1 VLTVRAVAPDLKAL
15 PLEPPM
21 NATAR
26 FGWVSLKSRS
36 EVPLAK
42 LLREAAVHRLSSL

>member
-1 VLTVRAVAPDLKAL
+1 L
-15 PLEPPM
+15 PLVPPM

-42 LLREAAVHRLSSL
+42 RLREAAVHRLSSL